1 MGNKQVSFYNH
12 KITKFHRP
20 RKLIQKIYAN
30 VYVRKSRESKSPRK
44 FIFMCIFSKQIPETI
59 RLPAFS
65 EILFFKIDEQKRESE
80 F

>member
-1 MGNKQVSFYNH
+1 M
-12 KITKFHRP
+12 IC
-20 RKLIQKIYAN
+20 AN

-44 FIFMCIFSKQIPETI
+44 FIFMCIFSKQIPETT